1 MNLHISEAWQVT
13 YPGAVVGIMTMEKVS
28 NPEQHA
34 GLEERKAALETALR
48 AQFQRADAAL
58 LDALPSIKPYA
69 DYYGRFKKSYHVRM
83 QLESVALKG
92 KSLPR
97 VAALVEAM
105 FMAEL
110 QDQLLTAG
118 HDLDALAGEVR
129 LEISRGDER
138 YVMLNG
144 KEQMLKPGDMAM
156 ADEQGI
162 ISCIIYGPD
171 QRTRITPATGRALFV
186 VYGPPGIT
194 AEMVTQHLEHIRDY
208 VQLVTPEAEVTT
220 LQVYQG

>member
-1 MNLHISEAWQVT
+1 MDLHIAEAWQAT
-13 YPGAVVGIMTMEKVS
+13 YPGAVMGIMTMEKVS

-34 GLEERKAALETALR
+34 GLEERKTAVETALR
-48 AQFQRADAAL
+48 EQFQGAAAAA
-58 LDALPSIKPYA
+58 LDALPSIRPYA
-69 DYYGRFKKSYHVRM
+69 EYYGRFKKTYHVRM

-129 LEISRGDER
+129 LEIAGGDER

-144 KEQMLKPGDMAM
+144 KEQTLKAGDMALV
-156 ADEQGI
+156 DEQGI

-171 QRTRITPATGRALFV
+171 QRTRITPATRRALFV

-194 AEMVTQHLEHIRDY
+194 AEMVRRHLENIRDY
-208 VQLVTPEAEVTT
+208 VQLVSPEAEVTA
-220 LQVYQG
+220 LQVY